1 MNISE
6 ITTLIASLLAEQRI
20 PALDEGPDQEVTEYL
35 FATAGSALRFEVA
48 EVVIRH
54 DRQHPRA
61 LGLFLACACPLAQKT
76 ARRMMEK
83 SFSQPPDLTEELL
96 YHGAIDGAIRMFQRD
111 QIRDELPF
119 RQSLHHAWK
128 MGAIRSAFR
137 RTENKGVSCMGSV
150 DHHAR
155 TQRMEQQF
163 IARDMLDK
171 IAALEPEPQ
180 TARLN
185 TFSAVPGS
193 SWTTHSREALD
204 TEFKAGSSDYRF
216 RTGHERPG
224 DFALGGAAVHEP
236 GQTDAGQAVQS
247 GWSALHQRRS
257 AKAVA
262 FSGGEN
268 PPSFSFA
275 RNAAI
280 RIIPYSAT
288 EPKPARGSP
297 PAILLRKHNHFKGK
311 VNTMH
316 RHTVRPCGSKSLE
329 RAAQVPPASMFEQYQ
344 EARLDGYS
352 IVNALLQLKFEAE

>member
-20 PALDEGPDQEVTEYL
+20 PALDEGPYQEFTEYL

-119 RQSLHHAWK
+119 RQALHHALK

-185 TFSAVPGS
+185 TFLRCLV
-193 SWTTHSREALD
+193 
-204 TEFKAGSSDYRF
+204 
-216 RTGHERPG
+216 
-224 DFALGGAAVHEP
+224 ALGPHIVVKPLTRNSKRGALIIDFEP
-236 GQTDAGQAVQS
+236 VMKDLGISRWAARQYMSQARRMLVKQFNPD
-247 GWSALHQRRS
+247 GALFI
-257 AKAVA
+257 K
-262 FSGGEN
+262 GD
-268 PPSFSFA
+268 P
-275 RNAAI
+275 
-280 RIIPYSAT
+280 
-288 EPKPARGSP
+288 
-297 PAILLRKHNHFKGK
+297 RK
-311 VNTMH
+311 
-316 RHTVRPCGSKSLE
+316 R
-329 RAAQVPPASMFEQYQ
+329 
-344 EARLDGYS
+344 
-352 IVNALLQLKFEAE
+352 